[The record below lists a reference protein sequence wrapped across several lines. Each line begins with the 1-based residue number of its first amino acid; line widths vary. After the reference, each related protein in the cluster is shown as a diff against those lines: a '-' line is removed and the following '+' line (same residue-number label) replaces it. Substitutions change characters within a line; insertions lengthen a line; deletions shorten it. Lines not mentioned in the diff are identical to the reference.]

1 MDSPMNRY
9 EQQLYSVF
17 KTFDIDNEEALKRSA
32 VLQLCD
38 SLQLEDRGAAL
49 VDTLFDRQSDR
60 VTFSQFRNGLL
71 SVLDK
76 DPIRRQESCS
86 SKESV
91 VSKTPSPSSPAQSD
105 DDSPGREAA
114 PKFAFG
120 SKRYGRRSRPHRVAA
135 EDTPRHRVASESR
148 LDSVRA
154 RRRMRCKRSSSAM
167 ESREEDAAALE
178 LDHEQRV
185 DRERALAL
193 CRGLDMH
200 GVDRFLVDR
209 VFAASDEN
217 EVTVGEFFDRLN
229 ASLTNSIETSLDG
242 GVVEGDS
249 KSDSD
254 IVSSD
259 TVVETWKRA
268 GVRKPMGLL
277 LELGFGEAA
286 LRLQSL
292 ERVLDDELRA
302 NSSQMDSRLP
312 LAAYSLSRIRLESVG
327 RLLDVARGERDK
339 LREDL
344 GEANRRARLLAQ
356 DVDENHDRIE
366 AELKSRLR
374 QMEARH
380 AEAVRIA
387 AAEAGVERERAAA
400 ARSALEEEAAR
411 RADTENHLRN
421 EITSLQERVEEY
433 QERATA
439 AEARCQHAE
448 REQSRLQEELR
459 RAEERDAERAA
470 REGAARDELEARL
483 REARE
488 ERARLRDRCDELG
501 AALETAGAT
510 RSAREGAARSWR
522 DEVDAQAPDSLPDVC
537 DLSLQSFD
545 KKDAQEA
552 IEKLMTFLTNIREI
566 SVRDGNGCAS
576 CETISTTT
584 ETFREALRSSRYE
597 GADTTGH
604 NHVTSRDEAAVQT
617 ELEDEQRLGALRKT
631 LADMEHDHRV
641 EKESLTNVI
650 KELETSLE
658 LLKTEYE
665 KCEEYW
671 SDKLEEER
679 EAFAEEQR
687 AGDDRLADLAARI
700 ADYERQFAPATLPT
714 IDERD
719 QLELQVNQLQDEFDE
734 YRRTHDAELA
744 AKVSHGDDARGGG
757 AAGGLV
763 LITRRLFQSEELRRL
778 HRRLEAAEG
787 ASCVCGGAAAAR
799 WRAAVW
805 REAGALRAR
814 AGRAER
820 AAHRLHARLAAA
832 DLLVK
837 DLYLENC
844 RLAHGPRLP

>member
-60 VTFSQFRNGLL
+60 ITFSQFRNGLL

-76 DPIRRQESCS
+76 DPIRRQENCS

-91 VSKTPSPSSPAQSD
+91 VPKTPSPAQSD
-105 DDSPGREAA
+105 DDSREVGA
-114 PKFAFG
+114 KFAFG
-120 SKRYGRRSRPHRVAA
+120 SERYGRRSRPHRVTA
-135 EDTPRHRVASESR
+135 EDTPRPRVASESR

-167 ESREEDAAALE
+167 ESREDDVTGLE

-185 DRERALAL
+185 DRDRALAL

-229 ASLTNSIETSLDG
+229 ASLTTSIETSLDG
-242 GVVEGDS
+242 GIVEGDS

-292 ERVLDDELRA
+292 EHVLDDELRA
-302 NSSQMDSRLP
+302 NSSQTDSRLP

-327 RLLDVARGERDK
+327 RLLEVARGERDK

-380 AEAVRIA
+380 AEAVRVA
-387 AAEAGVERERAAA
+387 AAEAGVERERAAV
-400 ARSALEEEAAR
+400 ARVALEEEAAR
-411 RADTENHLRN
+411 RADTEIRLRD
-421 EITSLQERVEEY
+421 EITSLQERIEEY
-433 QERATA
+433 QERAAA
-439 AEARCQHAE
+439 AEARCEHAE

-459 RAEERDAERAA
+459 RAEERDAERAS
-470 REGAARDELEARL
+470 REEIARDELETRL
-483 REARE
+483 RESRE

-501 AALETAGAT
+501 AALEVAGAT
-510 RSAREGAARSWR
+510 RLAREGAARCWR

-545 KKDAQEA
+545 KKDAQEI

-566 SVRDGNGCAS
+566 SVGDGNSCAS
-576 CETISTTT
+576 CDHIAKTAA
-584 ETFREALRSSRYE
+584 TFREALRSSRYE
-597 GADTTGH
+597 GADTIGH
-604 NHVTSRDEAAVQT
+604 NHVTERDDEGAQTDLESVQEVEA
-617 ELEDEQRLGALRKT
+617 LKKT
-631 LADMEHDHRV
+631 LADLEHDHRV
-641 EKESLTNVI
+641 EKDSLTNVV

-658 LLKTEYE
+658 QMKTEYE

-687 AGDDRLADLAARI
+687 AGDERLADLAARI
-700 ADYERQFAPATLPT
+700 ADYERQFAPAPLPT

-719 QLELQVNQLQDEFDE
+719 QLELQVNQLQDEFDT
-734 YRRTHDAELA
+734 YRRTHEAELA
-744 AKVSHGDDARGGG
+744 AK
-757 AAGGLV
+757 
-763 LITRRLFQSEELRRL
+763 SEELRRL